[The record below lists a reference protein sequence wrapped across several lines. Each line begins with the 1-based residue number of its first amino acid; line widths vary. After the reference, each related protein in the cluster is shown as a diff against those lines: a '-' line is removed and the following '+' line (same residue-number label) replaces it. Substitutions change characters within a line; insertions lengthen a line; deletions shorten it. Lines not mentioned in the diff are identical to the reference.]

1 MLLELVIEL
10 LELLVLLLLLL
21 IFLLLTDTLQLNLT
35 LLPPITNP
43 CMAAMAFRFS
53 IGIFHKSTILPGGI
67 LTCCINPNGLNNVCK
82 VGSETSDDNLQQTV
96 VLLGSTNCCP
106 C

>member
-1 MLLELVIEL
+1 
-10 LELLVLLLLLL
+10 
-21 IFLLLTDTLQLNLT
+21 
-35 LLPPITNP
+35 
-43 CMAAMAFRFS
+43 MAAMASSASSLLEYFTNPQF
-53 IGIFHKSTILPGGI
+53 LPGGI

-82 VGSETSDDNLQQTV
+82 VGSETSDDNPPTNTV